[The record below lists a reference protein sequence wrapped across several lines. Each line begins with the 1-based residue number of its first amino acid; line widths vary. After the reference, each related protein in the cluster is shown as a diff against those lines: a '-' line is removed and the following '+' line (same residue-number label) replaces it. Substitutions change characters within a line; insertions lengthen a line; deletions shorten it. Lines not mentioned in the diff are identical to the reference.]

1 MFIALL
7 LDGVSFILSSI
18 IVAFVSQI
26 LEENTKNSHFS
37 MASIFQDLISGFR
50 YLAQKRQVS
59 VLIALSA
66 SVNFFMAAYN
76 LLLPYSNQMFSKITE
91 NITEHF

>member
-1 MFIALL
+1 
-7 LDGVSFILSSI
+7 
-18 IVAFVSQI
+18 
-26 LEENTKNSHFS
+26 

-91 NITEHF
+91 NITEHFWQLKRLVGLLVLLLAVGLIKNYQLTC